1 MATAHC
7 AVCVEGRKPAAE
19 RLAPIL
25 NDAGY
30 TVVTAGTRK
39 TALAKVAEAH
49 PVVVVLDTPSLR
61 FNCVR
66 LCEELREAYPG
77 IPVLALLPANAASGS
92 GACADARLKH
102 PFSARTLVKRV
113 GALRKGL
120 LQVGDVIYCVRQRF
134 IPYGKSHKRLTPK
147 QGRLLEL
154 LMRHRDQVLT
164 RAFLMKRV
172 WDTEYLGDTRTL
184 YVHIRKVREAIEED
198 PSSPVYL
205 RTVRGVGY
213 RFGPPDG
220 P

>member
-1 MATAHC
+1 
-7 AVCVEGRKPAAE
+7 VLG
-19 RLAPIL
+19 
-25 NDAGY
+25 DAGY
-30 TVVTAGTRK
+30 FVVTAGTRR

-61 FNCVR
+61 FKCMR
-66 LCEELREAYPG
+66 LCQELQESYPG
-77 IPVLALLPANAASGS
+77 VPTLALLPTGAASGD
-92 GACADARLKH
+92 GAYADARLKH
-102 PFSARTLVKRV
+102 PVSDRKLIRRV
-113 GALRKGL
+113 EQLRKRL
-120 LQVGDVIYCVRQRF
+120 LQVGDVIYCVKQRF
-134 IPYGKSHKRLTPK
+134 VPYGNSHKRLTPK

-172 WDTEYLGDTRTL
+172 WDTEYMGDTRTL

-213 RFGPPDG
+213 RFGPPDE